1 MAIAFAFENSGN
13 LTSIGGSSSNPLVN
27 FFNRFGRKSPSS
39 HRSAGQVPT
48 VSHIH
53 INEISKG
60 VHKLNQ
66 ILSACSNGLNLD
78 RNSIEIGR
86 ELLKGAIN
94 LEESLRMLVNL
105 QDASEYYTNGS
116 QKKSRLKLLDEE
128 EEEEEDDHEKRVEQ
142 WKLDRPR
149 FSFDKT
155 SGNSRIVQGA
165 TRQKQLA
172 LQYGHE
178 PNLVPHKRTNSY
190 VQDLSL
196 SADNYSSSSKSS
208 KEKGRIS
215 NVVAKLMG
223 LEEIPQREGV
233 IGGKND
239 LKGKEWKQGKNE
251 PLIRESRNGSD
262 LSTNRKLN
270 STTSTLATR
279 ESQPRKDFRMQT
291 ASMEAAPDPKL
302 ATILTNKQQNHTNHA
317 NGVKSFGER
326 EGKMLVLNGE
336 LQRREQN
343 VSANLV
349 EKRNAN
355 NHLARNQHALLQEQV
370 PKRADNSEDK
380 KSFAEQ
386 KPQQIQKQKPVAR
399 NHEDR
404 QVEQVNAPKSKRS
417 TPMNVQKK
425 LPRDKSIPVEGRSIQ
440 PNEKAPVKDPPNRRH
455 QDASPVE
462 NSQKTAANQESLKIE
477 GKSHNNSS
485 KTESEPQLDIEKGSS
500 SPQVTEEKPIEVS
513 ATQKRTVT
521 RKVQRRE
528 IPEKM
533 VTRRNATG
541 NHLTRPVKRPVN
553 MLKDLKQQ
561 MQNKNRGSKRMEE
574 PSDSN
579 VKEGKEVITAS
590 GITTELVK
598 PEEKFETK
606 DDQTIISNSRHALLA
621 LQSDSI
627 VSSRDDLNDL
637 QTEEQPS
644 ALEDEEELKK
654 RDQSIGNHL
663 IYQAILSHRKFIF
676 LLPS

>member
-178 PNLVPHKRTNSY
+178 PNLVPRKRTNSY

-291 ASMEAAPDPKL
+291 VSMEAAPDPKL
-302 ATILTNKQQNHTNHA
+302 ATILTNKQQNHTNHV

-336 LQRREQN
+336 LQRRDQI

-355 NHLARNQHALLQEQV
+355 NHLARNQHALLQEQG

-399 NHEDR
+399 NHEGR

-417 TPMNVQKK
+417 TAMNVQKK
-425 LPRDKSIPVEGRSIQ
+425 LPRDKSIPVEGRSIK

-477 GKSHNNSS
+477 GQSHNNSS
-485 KTESEPQLDIEKGSS
+485 KTDSEPQIDIEKGSS
-500 SPQVTEEKPIEVS
+500 NPQVTEEKPIEVS

-579 VKEGKEVITAS
+579 AKEGKEVITAS
-590 GITTELVK
+590 GMTTELVK

-606 DDQTIISNSRHALLA
+606 DDQTIISNSPVADEFQNQKIQNKLNLNNN
-621 LQSDSI
+621 
-627 VSSRDDLNDL
+627 VSSYDDLNEVNSVL
-637 QTEEQPS
+637 
-644 ALEDEEELKK
+644 
-654 RDQSIGNHL
+654 
-663 IYQAILSHRKFIF
+663 
-676 LLPS
+676 

>member
-291 ASMEAAPDPKL
+291 VSMEAAPDPKL

-399 NHEDR
+399 NHEGR

-417 TPMNVQKK
+417 TPTNVQKK
-425 LPRDKSIPVEGRSIQ
+425 LPRDKSIPVEGRSIK
-440 PNEKAPVKDPPNRRH
+440 PNEKPPVKDPPNRRH

-462 NSQKTAANQESLKIE
+462 NSQKK
-477 GKSHNNSS
+477 
-485 KTESEPQLDIEKGSS
+485 
-500 SPQVTEEKPIEVS
+500 VTEEKPIEVS

-579 VKEGKEVITAS
+579 AKEGKEVITAS
-590 GITTELVK
+590 GMTTELVK

>member
-128 EEEEEDDHEKRVEQ
+128 EEEEEEDDHEKRLEQ

-155 SGNSRIVQGA
+155 SGNSRIAQGA
-165 TRQKQLA
+165 MRQKQLA

-178 PNLVPHKRTNSY
+178 PNLFPHTRTNSY

-196 SADNYSSSSKSS
+196 SADNNSSSSKSS

-223 LEEIPQREGV
+223 LEEIPLREGV
-233 IGGKND
+233 IGGRND

-251 PLIRESRNGSD
+251 PLMRESRNGSD
-262 LSTNRKLN
+262 VSTNRKLN
-270 STTSTLATR
+270 STTTTLATR
-279 ESQPRKDFRMQT
+279 ESQPRKVG
-291 ASMEAAPDPKL
+291 MEAAPDPKL
-302 ATILTNKQQNHTNHA
+302 ATITMKKLQNHTNHV

-326 EGKMLVLNGE
+326 EGKMQVLNGE

-386 KPQQIQKQKPVAR
+386 KPQQIQKHKPEAR
-399 NHEDR
+399 NHEGR
-404 QVEQVNAPKSKRS
+404 QVEHVNAPKSKRS
-417 TPMNVQKK
+417 TAMNVQKK
-425 LPRDKSIPVEGRSIQ
+425 LPRDKSIPVEGRSISSIK

-455 QDASPVE
+455 QDASLVVDD
-462 NSQKTAANQESLKIE
+462 NSRKTAAKQESLKIE
-477 GKSHNNSS
+477 GQSHNNSS
-485 KTESEPQLDIEKGSS
+485 KTESEPQIDIEKGSS
-500 SPQVTEEKPIEVS
+500 NPIEVS

-521 RKVQRRE
+521 KKVQRKE

-541 NHLTRPVKRPVN
+541 NHLTKSVKRPVN

-561 MQNKNRGSKRMEE
+561 MQNQNRGSKRMEAQ
-574 PSDSN
+574 SDSN
-579 VKEGKEVITAS
+579 AKEGNEV
-590 GITTELVK
+590 GMTTELVK
-598 PEEKFETK
+598 PDEKFETK
-606 DDQTIISNSRHALLA
+606 DGQTIISNSPAADEFQNQNKLNLNNN
-621 LQSDSI
+621 
-627 VSSRDDLNDL
+627 VS
-637 QTEEQPS
+637 
-644 ALEDEEELKK
+644 
-654 RDQSIGNHL
+654 
-663 IYQAILSHRKFIF
+663 
-676 LLPS
+676 